1 MQLNVDGRQQ
11 TQQAADSAESPH
23 PWILGL
29 NAVDDGV
36 RAAPAG
42 RPYSF
47 LAECECPADCSRDH
61 ENE

>member
-1 MQLNVDGRQQ
+1 MQLDVDIRQQ
-11 TQQAADSAESPH
+11 AQHATGTAESAQQR
-23 PWILGL
+23 IRGL
-29 NAVDDGV
+29 NAVDDGS

-47 LAECECPADCSRDH
+47 LADCECPADCLRDH

>member
-1 MQLNVDGRQQ
+1 MQLNVDVRQPAQQ
-11 TQQAADSAESPH
+11 TAGSAEAPQ
-23 PWILGL
+23 PWILGV
-29 NAVDDGV
+29 NAVDDGS

-47 LAECECPADCSRDH
+47 LAECECPADCLRDH